1 MLVSSLLGLLQAG
14 LLHMA
19 TKPITKKKSTSRRR
33 SPRTSGRSP
42 RILKSPA
49 IHTRYKKVVRIGGG
63 SSGYIILRGLKQF
76 PLDITAVVNMF
87 DNGGS
92 SGVLRD
98 EFGILP
104 PGDVRRA
111 LAALAD
117 DTQSSILRDL
127 FNFRFKE
134 GSVSGHSFGNLFLA
148 ALTEIYGSDI
158 EAIRKASEVLKIKGK
173 VLPVSLDKSNIHAIL
188 QDGTEVVG
196 ETNID
201 VPKHDGAVPIKRI
214 FLDPPAHLYEET
226 EESLR
231 DADVIVIGPGDL
243 YTSIISN
250 FLVGGMPK
258 ALQES
263 KAKKVVVCN
272 LMTKWGETNGF
283 SSSDM
288 IRELLKYTGL
298 KKFDYVICNTKEP
311 SKKLLDAYARENK
324 FPMRYDDT
332 LGQYATK
339 VVTGDF
345 YSEADIARH
354 DPEKIARVIAEL

>member
-1 MLVSSLLGLLQAG
+1 M
-14 LLHMA
+14 
-19 TKPITKKKSTSRRR
+19 KKKKARKAIKKAKRRVSKAR
-33 SPRTSGRSP
+33 PKTD
-42 RILKSPA
+42 PA
-49 IHTRYKKVVRIGGG
+49 PVNGHLKKVVRIGGG

-76 PLDITAVVNMF
+76 PLCITAVVNMF

-117 DTQSSILRDL
+117 DTQSSILREL

-148 ALTEIYGSDI
+148 ALSTIYGSDI
-158 EAIRKASEVLKIKGK
+158 EAIRKASEVLKIKGT

-188 QDGTEVVG
+188 QDGTEIVG

-201 VPKHDGAVPIKRI
+201 IPKHDGAVPIKRI

-226 EESLR
+226 EKALME
-231 DADVIVIGPGDL
+231 ADVIVIGPGDL

-250 FLVGGMPK
+250 FLVGGMSK
-258 ALQES
+258 VMQAS

-283 SSSDM
+283 TSSDM
-288 IRELLKYTGL
+288 VRELLKYTGL

-311 SKKLLDAYARENK
+311 SKKLLEAYAKEQK
-324 FPMRYDDT
+324 FPMRYDDM
-332 LGQYATK
+332 LAQLADK
-339 VVTGDF
+339 VITGDF

-354 DPEKIARVIAEL
+354 DQEKLAKVIAEL